1 MHASLSKRN
10 SLKMKAKISLLCAAM
25 LPLFATNAVAE
36 QNSLEVIEVT
46 GDFKKESIQ
55 TLSASASVLGE
66 LEITQRGASYIDEIL
81 NSAANVNFTAGASR
95 GRFVQIRGVGL
106 RSQFQDP
113 IQPSVGLL
121 IDGINYSGLGGSALL
136 FDVEQV
142 AVYRGPQGTRYG
154 ADAMAGMI
162 DMQTTAPSQDKAL
175 KVKLGVGN
183 YNSYEAGIAAGTG
196 LTDSS
201 AIRVS
206 AFQRKSD
213 GYTDNLYLDRPTQ
226 EQDEQALRLKLSNE
240 WSDSFN
246 TSLAVHHINIENG
259 YDAFTLDNSRNS
271 VADEPG
277 QDNLE
282 SDAFSLTANYTGFE
296 TVNITATATGLQADS
311 LYSYDE
317 DWVCKNANQASLC
330 AAGLH
335 PWGYSSTDIYSRD
348 TEKGTFDLQVSSK
361 QNDWV
366 VGLYSERRDVDLT
379 RIYNDPSNPF
389 NSSFDIT
396 NTSVY
401 GQKVTSIAKD
411 VELITGL
418 RAESYE
424 ADYKDNNGFSE
435 TTDKTMLGGKV
446 ALEYQVVPRTM
457 IYTSLSRGYKIG
469 GVNGEALAK
478 AKDENLNIQ
487 PENYTFDPEYLWNAE
502 FGVKGQSEDKSHT
515 LRVTAFYMKRDDMQL
530 KQWQV
535 QDQQFAGYLDNAS
548 SGKNYGFEVEGT
560 KQYTERLAL
569 NYSFGYLRSKIK
581 GFTTSNGI
589 DQHGRDQA
597 QAPKY
602 QYAFSF
608 NYALTDN
615 LEAQLGFEGKD
626 SYYFSDSHNDQAPNQ
641 NLINASVSYYNEN
654 WSLTAWGRNL
664 ADRDVPVRGFEFG
677 NNPLKE
683 YATENY
689 YQYGEPRLVG
699 LTFKYEL

>member
-1 MHASLSKRN
+1 
-10 SLKMKAKISLLCAAM
+10 MKAKISLLCAAM
-25 LPLFATNAVAE
+25 LPLFATNAVAK

-46 GDFKKESIQ
+46 SDFKKESIQ

-66 LEITQRGASYIDEIL
+66 LEITQRGASYLDEIL

-121 IDGINYSGLGGSALL
+121 IDGINYSGLSGSALL

-162 DMQTTAPSQDKAL
+162 DMQTAAPSQEKAL

-206 AFQRKSD
+206 GFQRKSD
-213 GYTDNLYLDRPTQ
+213 GYTDNLYLNEPTQ
-226 EQDEQALRLKLSNE
+226 TQGEQALRVKLQND
-240 WSDSFN
+240 WSADFN
-246 TSLAVHHINIENG
+246 TTLAIHHINIDNG

-277 QDNLE
+277 QDDLE
-282 SDAFSLTANYTGFE
+282 SDAFAFTANYQGFSAF
-296 TVNITATATGLQADS
+296 NLTATATGLQADS

-317 DWVCKNANQASLC
+317 DWVCKDATHPLC
-330 AAGLH
+330 EAGPH
-335 PWGYSSTDIYSRD
+335 NGGYSSTDSYARD
-348 TEKGTFDLQVSSK
+348 TEKGTLDLQFSSK
-361 QNDWV
+361 NNDWV
-366 VGLYSERRDVDLT
+366 LGLYSERRDVDLT
-379 RIYNDPSNPF
+379 RVYTWQSQDF
-389 NSSFDIT
+389 LSSFDVR
-396 NTSVY
+396 NTAIY
-401 GQKVTSIAKD
+401 GQKITPIAND

-418 RAESYE
+418 RAENYS
-424 ADYKDNNGFSE
+424 ADYKDNNGFNDNTDE
-435 TTDKTMLGGKV
+435 TMFGGKI

-457 IYTSLSRGYKIG
+457 IYTSLSRGYKMG

-478 AKDENLNIQ
+478 AKDKNLNIQ

-515 LRVTAFYMKRDDMQL
+515 LSVTAFYMKRDDMQL

-548 SGKNYGFEVEGT
+548 SGKNYGFEVEGV
-560 KQYTERLAL
+560 KQYTERLTL

-581 GFTTSNGI
+581 GFKTESGL
-589 DQHGRDQA
+589 DQHNREQA

-602 QYAFSF
+602 QYAVNFTYS
-608 NYALTDN
+608 LLDN
-615 LEAQLGFEGKD
+615 LDAKLGFEGKD
-626 SYYFSDSHNDQAPNQ
+626 SYYLSDSHNDQAPNQ
-641 NLINASVSYYNEN
+641 NLINASLTYFDNN

-677 NNPLKE
+677 NNPLKGYE
-683 YATENY
+683 TENY
-689 YQYGEPRLVG
+689 YQHGEPRLVG
-699 LTFKYEL
+699 LTFQYEL

>member
-1 MHASLSKRN
+1 
-10 SLKMKAKISLLCAAM
+10 MKVKFSLLYAAM

-36 QNSLEVIEVT
+36 QSNLEVIEVT

-66 LEITQRGASYIDEIL
+66 LEITQRGASYLDEIL
-81 NSAANVNFTAGASR
+81 NSTANVNFTAGASR
-95 GRFVQIRGVGL
+95 GRYVQIRGVGL

-183 YNSYEAGIAAGTG
+183 HNSYEAGIAAGTG

-213 GYTDNLYLDRPTQ
+213 GYTGNLYLNRPTQ

-240 WSDSFN
+240 WSDNFN
-246 TSLAVHHINIENG
+246 TSLALHHINIENG

-317 DWVCKNANQASLC
+317 DWVCNNASQANLC

-335 PWGYSSTDIYSRD
+335 PWGYSSTDSYARD
-348 TEKGTFDLQVSSK
+348 TEKGTFDLQISSK
-361 QNDWV
+361 QDDWV
-366 VGLYSERRDVDLT
+366 VGLYSERRDVDLN
-379 RIYNDPSNPF
+379 RVYKYLNQPF
-389 NSSFDIT
+389 YSSFDIS
-396 NTSVY
+396 NTAVY
-401 GQKVTSIAKD
+401 GQKFTAIAKD

-424 ADYKDNNGFSE
+424 ADYKDNNGFAE

-457 IYTSLSRGYKIG
+457 IYTSLFRGYKIG

-478 AKDENLNIQ
+478 AKDKNLNIQ

-515 LRVTAFYMKRDDMQL
+515 LRVTAFFMKRDDMQL

-581 GFTTSNGI
+581 GFTTSDGI
-589 DQHGRDQA
+589 DQHGRAQA

-641 NLINASVSYYNEN
+641 NLINASVSYHRDN